1 MAETIIVTYEQNI
14 IIADKVHFGPTTVIC
29 ISTWNRASLAL
40 KKKTLLSPSIVK
52 AMQNERQ
59 LYS

>member
-29 ISTWNRASLAL
+29 IST
-40 KKKTLLSPSIVK
+40 
-52 AMQNERQ
+52 
-59 LYS
+59 